1 MLTAT
6 LHCGR
11 PIRDCVPVLR
21 LHWFVGGRVRRQIFP
36 QASSSF
42 ASFRHAALVR
52 SRREERYHC
61 SFPLHRRGAAL
72 GCAGVALTSE
82 APIGFLPPDPI
93 ALKVVAL
100 APDTA

>member
-1 MLTAT
+1 MLTACFMWT
-6 LHCGR
+6 TN
-11 PIRDCVPVLR
+11 PR
-21 LHWFVGGRVRRQIFP
+21 LLSSAIALVGGGCVRRQIFP
-36 QASSSF
+36 QGFLKTMRLSGKTSSM
-42 ASFRHAALVR
+42 RD
-52 SRREERYHC
+52 RREERYHC